1 MRSSIRAVL
10 PVVVA
15 ALLTLSLAACGTAT
29 PTPAPAA
36 QQSGAFPVTI
46 THAFGTTTIPA
57 EPKRVVA
64 IGFNEADFV
73 LALGEVPVGVRDFI
87 GEYDEATR
95 PWARQALAGAQPV
108 VVGGND
114 VDFEKVASLKPDLIM
129 GVYSFM
135 DQATYTKLA
144 KIAPTVAQPSVDGA
158 AATWQEQ
165 TRTTGKA
172 LGRDARAEQVI
183 ADTGKKFTDARA
195 AHPQLAGRTIAVD
208 LVVDGVPYLLG
219 ADDLR
224 SQVFTGLGIAVP
236 ATTAT
241 LSNETQ
247 SQLDKDAIVVIGQ
260 TKEQLAGNAVFQGLK
275 AVKAGRVVYTGGYGS
290 EFAGATGFGS
300 PLSLPTAIDDIAPQ
314 LAAVLQ

>member
-1 MRSSIRAVL
+1 MISRTRAL
-10 PVVVA
+10 VA
-15 ALLTLSLAACGTAT
+15 AVVLALATTACGTAT
-29 PTPAPAA
+29 TSPTPAAE
-36 QQSGAFPVTI
+36 QSAAFPVTI

-57 EPKRVVA
+57 EPRRVVA
-64 IGFNEADFV
+64 VGFNEADFV
-73 LALGEVPVGVRDFI
+73 LALGVVPVGVRDFT
-87 GEYDEATR
+87 GEYDEAKR
-95 PWARQALAGAQPV
+95 PWAQQALAGAQPV

-114 VDFEKVASLKPDLIM
+114 IDFEKVASLKPDLIL

-135 DQATYTKLA
+135 DQSAYDTLS
-144 KIAPTVAQPSVDGA
+144 KIAPTVAEPSVNGA

-172 LGRDARAEQVI
+172 LGREAQAEQVI
-183 ADTGKKFTDARA
+183 AATEKKFADARA
-195 AHPQLAGRTIAVD
+195 AYPQLAGKDVAVD

-224 SQVFTGLGIAVP
+224 SQVFAGLGIAVP

-275 AVKAGRVVYTGGYGS
+275 AVKAGKVVYTGGYDS
-290 EFAGATGFGS
+290 EFSGAIGFGS

-314 LAAVLQ
+314 LAAVLK

>member
-10 PVVVA
+10 GA
-15 ALLTLSLAACGTAT
+15 ALALSLTACGATAL
-29 PTPAPAA
+29 APVSAA
-36 QQSGAFPVTI
+36 EQTGAFPVTI

-73 LALGEVPVGVRDFI
+73 LALGVLPVGVRDFT
-87 GEYDEATR
+87 GEYDETKR
-95 PWARQALAGAQPV
+95 PWAQQALAGAQPV

-114 VDFEKVASLKPDLIM
+114 VDFEKVASTAPDLIL

-135 DQATYTKLA
+135 DQATFSTLE

-158 AATWQEQ
+158 SATWQEQ

-172 LGRDARAEQVI
+172 LGRDAQADQVI
-183 ADTGKKFTDARA
+183 AATEQKFADAKA
-195 AHPQLAGRTIAVD
+195 AYPQLAGKNVAVD

-224 SQVFTGLGIAVP
+224 SQVFAGLGIAVP

-260 TKEQLAGNAVFQGLK
+260 TKEQLASNAVFQGLK
-275 AVKAGRVVYTGGYGS
+275 AVKAGKVVYTGGYDS
-290 EFAGATGFGS
+290 EFAGAIGFGS
-300 PLSLPTAIDDIAPQ
+300 PLSLPTAIDDIAPE

>member
-1 MRSSIRAVL
+1 MTFRIRAV
-10 PVVVA
+10 A
-15 ALLTLSLAACGTAT
+15 AAPT
-29 PTPAPAA
+29 PTPAAE
-36 QQSGAFPVTI
+36 QTGAFPVRI
-46 THAFGTTTIPA
+46 THAFGTTEIPA
-57 EPKRVVA
+57 EPKRVVGV
-64 IGFNEADFV
+64 GFNEADFV
-73 LALGEVPVGVRDFI
+73 LALGVVPVGVRDFT
-87 GEYDEATR
+87 GEYDEAKR
-95 PWARQALAGAQPV
+95 PWAQQALAGAQPV

-114 VDFEKVASLKPDLIM
+114 IDFEKVAALRPDLIL

-135 DQATYTKLA
+135 DQATYDTLT

-165 TRTTGKA
+165 TRTTGTA
-172 LGRDARAEQVI
+172 LGRDAQADQVI
-183 ADTGKKFTDARA
+183 AATEQKFADARA
-195 AHPQLAGRTIAVD
+195 AHPQLAGKNVAVD

-275 AVKAGRVVYTGGYGS
+275 AVQAGRVVYTGGYDS
-290 EFAGATGFGS
+290 EFAGAIGFGS

-314 LAAVLQ
+314 LAAVLK